1 MRREIP
7 KELALRPSHP
17 VHSTCVGA
25 LGLCRARHNRHS
37 FATHLLEANYNI
49 RAVQELMGHKS
60 VETTMIYTHV
70 MDKGV
75 NAVKSPLD
83 IF

>member
-1 MRREIP
+1 MAKKTDILFVVGSQEP
-7 KELALRPSHP
+7 NVVLAHEQPMAGFPGLVKETDSPFVVVPL
-17 VHSTCVGA
+17 
-25 LGLCRARHNRHS
+25 
-37 FATHLLEANYNI
+37 
-49 RAVQELMGHKS
+49 QELMGHKS

-70 MDKGV
+70 MDKGT